1 VEKKTVT
8 ICVVNYKTLDLTRL
22 CLRSIRKYTDYPY
35 KVLVIDNDS
44 QDDSTEY
51 LKSLK
56 WIQFVSRTEKTND
69 SSGGYAHAAAL
80 DMGLALCDTPYF
92 MAMHSDTFVH
102 KAGWLT
108 ELMRYFQTDPSVVCV
123 GGGKCELTSS
133 FREFLKKL
141 TDFKT
146 FRRKL
151 FRTPDPLGVYRY
163 YNRTVCTI
171 YRTDVLK
178 KENLSFLMDR
188 EKGLT
193 VGKKLYFELVDR
205 GYKTV
210 ELPDSVMRR
219 YVWHLAHATQAVN
232 PGEFALGGHTRN
244 KALRLMDKIWS
255 CPQVQEIIQDAALD
269 A

>member
-151 FRTPDPLGVYRY
+151 LGTPDPLGVYRY

-171 YRTDVLK
+171 YRTEVLK

-210 ELPDSVMRR
+210 ELPDSIMRR
-219 YVWHLAHATQAVN
+219 YVWHLAHATQVVN
-232 PGEFALGGHTRN
+232 PNEFAIRPRTRQKTLN
-244 KALRLMDKIWS
+244 LINQIIA
-255 CPQVQEIIQDAALD
+255 CPQVQEILQDASLD